1 MIDVKARSMLLIKS
15 NHGIWSHPKGSPNP
29 SPKRIESRAQTA
41 SRELREETGIII
53 SRKAIKDLP
62 SCRVG
67 HGHMFI
73 LRTKQSK
80 WTNFKPKDAFE
91 VKEVS
96 WKTIDEIDQLDAN
109 EIVKTSVILFKKNK
123 LFTSKYNTNNVST
136 KNDKELDH
144 DQGRFAILNSV
155 N

>member
-15 NHGIWSHPKGSPNP
+15 NHGIWSHPKGRSDP

-41 SRELREETGIII
+41 SRELREETGIVI
-53 SRKAIKDLP
+53 SRKAIKELP

-80 WTNFKPKDAFE
+80 WTNFKPRDTFE
-91 VKEVS
+91 VKEVA
-96 WKTIDEIDQLDAN
+96 WKTIDEIDKLDVN
-109 EIVKTSVILFKKNK
+109 EIVKTSVNLFKKNK
-123 LFTSKYNTNNVST
+123 LFTSKYTLNKVPIP
-136 KNDKELDH
+136 NDSDTDQ
-144 DQGRFAILNSV
+144 DQGRFAILNSLD
-155 N
+155 